1 MNGDNRREILQKVE
15 LFRQLSLDEFEELLG
30 LMGEQTYERGDPV
43 CLAGEIGDEAYV
55 IMEGEL
61 EIYVGA
67 SEEKLVARLG
77 PGEICGEICLLMG
90 DKRTATMKAAQLTT
104 LLVINKDSFNRF
116 LTNNKALGYLVKKLS
131 LRLEATSKGD
141 VIEQQSIPVA
151 VAGEADLAGKEL
163 VAAALAKLLQTMSG
177 KEVLLIEVEPVDAPE
192 EARSPLLWQLKDL
205 PAERVEGLLRPGV
218 YGLKTLSLPVL
229 RDREANDFGNFL
241 STLVNLF
248 HDHFDFS
255 YLVFRLGSDPRRGPQ
270 RAAPPALAASV
281 GKFANYLVRIVSGE
295 EYQRLVAAG
304 PAEEHA
310 GLREFHVLIEGN
322 QGTRRIAVNACEP
335 FFVPADPALKEVLG
349 TVLPEH
355 YRPRPVAAA
364 ELPEGPAPA
373 KPFSPGLVPLERLAR
388 KIRGKTVGLALGGGA
403 AFGISHLG
411 VLKFLEQHNIP
422 IDLVA
427 GCSIGSMVASGY
439 AAGVSVDSLI
449 EMAHKLGQPERLV
462 NVLDFNFSKPGLISG
477 DGIKDI
483 FEPYLKDRRNF
494 DRLIWPL
501 RVCATDIRN
510 GLRVDIG
517 AGRLADAFR
526 ASSSVPV
533 VITPYEMDV
542 DDQSDD
548 VQETKRHVLVDGGV
562 VEPVPVDVVRRMGAD
577 IVIAINVVPQLKE
590 GVELPW
596 ASSVRTLTTLLTNPL
611 NYFSRHEELPNG
623 FDTSMLS
630 LQTLQHE
637 LGKVK
642 MNEADISIEPDLSDF
657 TWIEFYRSTELIE
670 TGYRALYDESVE
682 MPGKSVWQAIYE
694 MID

>member
-30 LMGEQTYERGDPV
+30 LMGEQVYERGDTV

-55 IMEGEL
+55 IMDGEL

-141 VIEQQSIPVA
+141 VIEQKCIPIA
-151 VAGEADLAGKEL
+151 VAGEPDLAGKEL
-163 VAAALAKLLQTMSG
+163 VAAALAKLLQTMTG

-192 EARSPLLWQLKDL
+192 DARSPLLWQLKDL
-205 PAERVEGLLRPGV
+205 PPERVEGLLRPGV
-218 YGLKTLSLPVL
+218 YGLKSLSLPVL
-229 RDREANDFGNFL
+229 RDREANEFGNFL

-248 HDHFDFS
+248 HEYFDFS
-255 YLVFRLGSDPRRGPQ
+255 YIVFRLGSDPRRGPE

-281 GKFANYLVRIVSGE
+281 DKFANYLVRIVSGE
-295 EYQRLVAAG
+295 EYQRMVSAG
-304 PAEEHA
+304 RVGSDA

-322 QGTRRIAVNACEP
+322 RDTRRIAVNACEP
-335 FFVPADPALKEVLG
+335 FFIPADPALKDVLG
-349 TVLPEH
+349 TILPEH
-355 YRPRPVAAA
+355 YRPLSVDTP
-364 ELPEGPAPA
+364 ELPKGPAPTR
-373 KPFSPGLVPLERLAR
+373 PFSPGLVPLERLAR

-422 IDLVA
+422 VDLVA

-449 EMAHKLGQPERLV
+449 DMAHQLGRPERLI
-462 NVLDFNFSKPGLISG
+462 NVLDINWSKPGLIGG
-477 DGIKDI
+477 DSIKEI
-483 FEPYLKDRRNF
+483 FEPYLKDRRDFN
-494 DRLIWPL
+494 RLIWPL

-533 VITPYEMDV
+533 VVTPYEMDV

-548 VQETKRHVLVDGGV
+548 EELTKKHVLVDGGV

-596 ASSVRTLTTLLTNPL
+596 ASWIRTAYSWVNPL
-611 NYFSRHEELPNG
+611 NYFSSHQELPNG

-642 MNEADISIEPDLSDF
+642 MNEADISIQPDLSDF

-670 TGYRALYDESVE
+670 TGYRSLFDESVE
-682 MPGKSVWQAIYE
+682 RPGKAVWQAIYE